1 MTIAQRNNPS
11 VFSILR
17 IAQGKHYF
25 NIRTGDNLNPGQ
37 TFNTRNFLDWMND
50 FESHLKL
57 KTTSTQLMSIAV
69 AGNVLIEQVQEL
81 ASREVDGTPSCG

>member
-1 MTIAQRNNPS
+1 MS
-11 VFSILR
+11 
-17 IAQGKHYF
+17 
-25 NIRTGDNLNPGQ
+25 
-37 TFNTRNFLDWMND
+37 D